1 MTLVSERVI
10 SKNRENKFWQQE
22 NVKALLL
29 FLVSLA
35 LFLLFWEMGARL
47 KLFAKGMPT
56 ASLTIKELWYWLTH
70 PFYDNGPNDLGIG
83 WNLLISLRRVAIG
96 YSLASLIAVPL
107 GILVGISQVAFKAFN
122 PYFQLLSQFPRAFLL
137 PQLPAKRFP
146 C

>member
-1 MTLVSERVI
+1 VTVLKVTTNK
-10 SKNRENKFWQQE
+10 SKNETLLDND

-29 FLVSLA
+29 FLLSLGI
-35 LFLLFWEMGARL
+35 FLLFWEMGARM

-96 YSLASLIAVPL
+96 YTLASLIAVPL
-107 GILVGISQVAFKAFN
+107 GILVGISKN
-122 PYFQLLSQFPRAFLL
+122 RFQSL
-137 PQLPAKRFP
+137 
-146 C
+146 